1 MNNCKYV
8 HGKYQV
14 NRKEITK
21 KGEKK
26 IEYQFSNPT
35 ELWACKQ
42 KIKRSTTT
50 NLNL

>member
-1 MNNCKYV
+1 MANIKLTE
-8 HGKYQV
+8 KRSQ
-14 NRKEITK
+14 RKAK
-21 KGEKK
+21 KK